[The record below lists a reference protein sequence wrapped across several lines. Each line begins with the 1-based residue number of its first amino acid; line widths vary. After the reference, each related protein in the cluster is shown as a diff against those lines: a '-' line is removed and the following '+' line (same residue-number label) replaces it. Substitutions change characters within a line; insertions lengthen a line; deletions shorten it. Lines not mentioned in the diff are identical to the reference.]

1 MSETVDRLYVL
12 GPDGK
17 QAYRVENMDISAPL
31 AFQLLSAVRAS
42 LHLTQS
48 ESSLAFAF
56 RSLTA
61 QQDTT
66 LIECLECH
74 GGIFVPETTL
84 QRPAK
89 KRAAS
94 GLPTSLHND
103 LVAEQHAGKTVR
115 AFTFTNQHMPP
126 IYTMYKSSIIRWVK
140 SAPTAIYG
148 HLRISSL

>member
-1 MSETVDRLYVL
+1 MSENVDKIYVL

-31 AFQLLSAVRAS
+31 AFQLLSGVRAS
-42 LHLTQS
+42 PHLAQG

-66 LIECLECH
+66 LVECLNGH
-74 GGIFVPETTL
+74 GGIVVPETTL

-89 KRAAS
+89 KRAPS
-94 GLPTSLHND
+94 GLPTPLHND
-103 LVAEQHAGKTVR
+103 LVAEQKAGKIVR
-115 AFTFTNQHMPP
+115 AFTFTNQNMPP
-126 IYTMYKSSIIRWVK
+126 IHTMYKSSIIRW
-140 SAPTAIYG
+140 SGAAPTAIYG
-148 HLRISSL
+148 HIRMNSL